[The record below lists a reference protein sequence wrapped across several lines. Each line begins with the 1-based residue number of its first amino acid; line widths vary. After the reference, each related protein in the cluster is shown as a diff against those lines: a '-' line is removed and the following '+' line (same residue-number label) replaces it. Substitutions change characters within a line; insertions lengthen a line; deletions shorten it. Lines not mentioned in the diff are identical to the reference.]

1 MVTNMATKQNLS
13 QQELL
18 VLHNEMERSKKKK
31 GTAFALWFFL
41 GGIGTH
47 RYYMGDIGYALGMTF
62 TLGGLGLWTLIDAFF
77 IAGRIDELNSN
88 TERDLII
95 NLGLNK

>member
-18 VLHNEMERSKKKK
+18 VLHNELERSKKKK
-31 GTAFALWFFL
+31 GLSFILWLFL
-41 GGIGTH
+41 GGIGAH

-62 TLGGLGLWTLIDAFF
+62 TLGGCGIWTLIDGFL
-77 IAGRIDELNSN
+77 ISKRVDEINEQ